1 MSQVTQKRRPGRG
14 LPPGHSWPRVPHFS
28 RHTTR
33 GRAHD
38 VLTCR
43 PGVNTRPCVFMSLNY
58 LSRHPPAVLLVLALA
73 KSRPTR
79 TLSLGDVA
87 GPGGPKGTGTCRQR
101 RGPPVSPGREDRR
114 GRPAGP
120 GREDRPR
127 LWNAPS
133 SVPFSAGG
141 AKDYRTSVALNS
153 RRPPG
158 DAAAVTEFPGTVLTA
173 NASRGRRPS
182 QDPVVPSPL
191 RLRSEVRRA
200 ELCPVAG
207 EASRCLFHATPSSS
221 D

>member
-1 MSQVTQKRRPGRG
+1 MSPRCKHTSVCIYVLKLPVTPSPSCPPHPCPCEVQTNKNPVTGRRRRPRRAQ
-14 LPPGHSWPRVPHFS
+14 GHRHVQAAPRAARF
-28 RHTTR
+28 TR
-33 GRAHD
+33 
-38 VLTCR
+38 
-43 PGVNTRPCVFMSLNY
+43 
-58 LSRHPPAVLLVLALA
+58 
-73 KSRPTR
+73 
-79 TLSLGDVA
+79 
-87 GPGGPKGTGTCRQR
+87 PGGPQR
-101 RGPPVSPGREDRR
+101 PVS
-114 GRPAGP
+114 GP
-120 GREDRPR
+120 GREDRPG

-207 EASRCLFHATPSSS
+207 EAPRCLFHATPSSS

>member
-1 MSQVTQKRRPGRG
+1 MCIYVLKLPVTPSPSCPPHPCPCEVQTNKNPVTGRRRRPRRAQ
-14 LPPGHSWPRVPHFS
+14 GHRHVQAAPR
-28 RHTTR
+28 
-33 GRAHD
+33 A
-38 VLTCR
+38 
-43 PGVNTRPCVFMSLNY
+43 
-58 LSRHPPAVLLVLALA
+58 
-73 KSRPTR
+73 
-79 TLSLGDVA
+79 
-87 GPGGPKGTGTCRQR
+87 
-101 RGPPVSPGREDRR
+101 PVSPGREDRS

-127 LWNAPS
+127 LRNAPS

-158 DAAAVTEFPGTVLTA
+158 DAAAVTDFPGTVLTA